1 MKMDLKTG
9 LIVGTIITVSVG
21 LAIIL
26 AEKYQQKQIAK
37 VASANA

>member
-1 MKMDLKTG
+1 MDLKSG
-9 LIVGTIITVSVG
+9 VIIGTVITLSVA

-37 VASANA
+37 SKAATQNG